1 MKTNTKK
8 SDIKVKQVQKIEKVF
23 IFFSFILVVF
33 SVIALTYSAKQK
45 NSLKKNL
52 KYTEG
57 IIYDLSIGT
66 KRSWKLYYNYFING
80 NKYQGNGHWYPNTDT
95 LSLGDTIKIVY
106 DTTNI
111 SFSRP
116 ARDVW

>member
-45 NSLKKNL
+45 NSLKK
-52 KYTEG
+52 
-57 IIYDLSIGT
+57 I
-66 KRSWKLYYNYFING
+66 
-80 NKYQGNGHWYPNTDT
+80 
-95 LSLGDTIKIVY
+95 
-106 DTTNI
+106 
-111 SFSRP
+111 
-116 ARDVW
+116 